1 MYKIKELIS
10 PKVSVAKSIK
20 QINIL
25 KKLLFAFSNKLI
37 TNILI
42 VITLNKSLFK
52 FNLLGFVVLLIGILC
67 CIFIRLDFY
76 FDWLSN
82 INESLTI
89 SIRILSVVY
98 TYYMIIILM
107 SN

>member
-42 VITLNKSLFK
+42 VI
-52 FNLLGFVVLLIGILC
+52 
-67 CIFIRLDFY
+67 
-76 FDWLSN
+76 
-82 INESLTI
+82 NESLTI